1 MVNMKKNILFMA
13 LIAIIVLGIGY
24 FMFSGGSSPTGK
36 IIDDSKEVQ
45 IVKLSVENGKYI
57 LDPPEI
63 KKGVPVRIEADMSK
77 MPGCS
82 KSIVIASFNI
92 RKTLNSKDNTIEFT
106 PDKAGTFNIACS
118 MNMYRGTF
126 VILEDNG
133 LKPTYVEQNIQG
145 GSTCGMATGGSGGC
159 GCGG

>member
-1 MVNMKKNILFMA
+1 MKNIMV
-13 LIAIIVLGIGY
+13 IIGIGIIILVAA
-24 FMFSGGSSPTGK
+24 MFIFIGAGNAKVTEN
-36 IIDDSKEVQ
+36 IINPNEKVQ

-57 LDPPEI
+57 LDPLEI

>member
-1 MVNMKKNILFMA
+1 MKNIMV
-13 LIAIIVLGIGY
+13 IIGIGIIILVAA
-24 FMFSGGSSPTGK
+24 MFIFIGAGNAKVTEN
-36 IIDDSKEVQ
+36 IINPNEKVQ